1 MYFCIKVN
9 NSEVWHS
16 KFVSFQIKYFLYL
29 NKNNYFKWLLNFRP
43 TWKNKIFTQSENLLH
58 LSRKKQ
64 LVEQKIFLT
73 LSLRI
78 TNFPNKTIFQKNY
91 LDCPKKKI
99 FFKEKKFLIHTRK
112 KTKNVLYL
120 SEKLNFLEWKKV
132 TILTQKSYLYNIHVH
147 IVAFYLFVLERLW
160 CLSGGIFC
168 SLSLLPQ

>member
-91 LDCPKKKI
+91 LDCPKKKN
-99 FFKEKKFLIHTRK
+99 FFQGKKISYTYQKKNQKCLMFIW
-112 KTKNVLYL
+112 KTKFFRM
-120 SEKLNFLEWKKV
+120 K
-132 TILTQKSYLYNIHVH
+132 KSYYTY
-147 IVAFYLFVLERLW
+147 AKK
-160 CLSGGIFC
+160 
-168 SLSLLPQ
+168 LPL